1 MKIFIL
7 FFINALIA
15 FEAFSANYTI
25 SPVTKEIEI
34 DSNGVSS
41 SYFSIK
47 SLSKEPL
54 YIKLYAKKVIN
65 PKLDSEKEL
74 EIKDNSELVLS
85 PIKVIVRPFEE
96 KKIRAFLQLGK
107 KRSESVYR
115 IYFEQVSDFENSD
128 IDAALDVKG
137 VVPVRYILSALIK
150 AAPALSK
157 PSILNESGLLKNSG
171 TRHIRIV
178 EKCVSSKNGNCKW
191 EKVRPYINLYA
202 MNEISWDSD
211 LLHNSEYIKYV
222 IPPHREEYTFQHSE

>member
-1 MKIFIL
+1 MKRSIL

-15 FEAFSANYTI
+15 FDAFSANYTI

-34 DSNGVSS
+34 DRNGVSS
-41 SYFSIK
+41 SYFTIK
-47 SLSKEPL
+47 SLSTEPL

-65 PKLDSEKEL
+65 PKLDSQTEI
-74 EIKDNSELVLS
+74 EIKDNSELVIS
-85 PIKVIVRPFEE
+85 PTKVIVRPFEE

-115 IYFEQVSDFENSD
+115 IYFEQVSDFEKSD
-128 IDAALDVKG
+128 IDVIPDVKG
-137 VVPVRYILSALIK
+137 DIPVRYILSALIK

-157 PSILNESGLLKNSG
+157 PSILNEGGLLKNSG
-171 TRHIRIV
+171 TRHIRIF
-178 EKCVSSKNGNCKW
+178 EKCISSKNGSCEW
-191 EKVRPYINLYA
+191 EKVTPHVNLYP

-222 IPPHREEYTFQHSE
+222 IPPHSEEYTFQHGE